1 MDGLECS
8 EILLSHAKREESR
21 FDSEYYSKENLLLQT
36 IIDTAGN
43 KTINEYGGVLD
54 CSAFY
59 PSITGYYSNDNIVC
73 EGGTPFGEDENEEGI
88 VSLSPVNTEEDLDML
103 LAHVL
108 GDDGG
113 GADD

>member
-1 MDGLECS
+1 MKANFDFNR
-8 EILLSHAKREESR
+8 LSESR
-21 FDSEYYSKENLLLQT
+21 KHELVFILSQEEVHYVIHAISEKL
-36 IIDTAGN
+36 
-43 KTINEYGGVLD
+43 
-54 CSAFY
+54 
-59 PSITGYYSNDNIVC
+59 DNIVC

-88 VSLSPVNTEEDLDML
+88 VSLSPVNTEEELDML

>member
-1 MDGLECS
+1 LNSSSMLITVLTAATISLWQPLMMSADELVFILSQEEVHYVIHAIS
-8 EILLSHAKREESR
+8 EKL
-21 FDSEYYSKENLLLQT
+21 
-36 IIDTAGN
+36 
-43 KTINEYGGVLD
+43 
-54 CSAFY
+54 
-59 PSITGYYSNDNIVC
+59 DNIVC

-88 VSLSPVNTEEDLDML
+88 VSLSPVNTEEELDML